1 MIEANREDLVAAE
14 DEDERLGTDV
24 VKGEYFWTPHAHQIT
39 RRAARHCV
47 TRVACPSPPGTA
59 PLSVRREINNA

>member
-1 MIEANREDLVAAE
+1 MTETNREHLVCYISVAAE

-24 VKGEYFWTPHAHQIT
+24 VKGEYFWRPHAHQIT

-47 TRVACPSPPGTA
+47 TRVAAPPV
-59 PLSVRREINNA
+59 LVRRETNA